1 MIIAFSGTQVLSSPG
16 TFFTS
21 TLEPST
27 PMQANLTTITANT
40 TSAKPE
46 DEGDDDEGAFQ
57 RGFNLHNR
65 ISFKDIH
72 PMF

>member
-1 MIIAFSGTQVLSSPG
+1 
-16 TFFTS
+16 
-21 TLEPST
+21 
-27 PMQANLTTITANT
+27 MQANLTTITANT